1 MEAQWISFDNELKLL
16 NEKIKQLRN
25 KKHELE
31 EKLFAK
37 HAINSSVKVGDG
49 ALKFTHTRTATP
61 LTFKYL
67 EKSLGEIIKNE
78 AQFKLIMNHIKN
90 QREITLVPEIKR
102 VRQGTNDNNI
112 I

>member
-1 MEAQWISFDNELKLL
+1 MIIMEAQWISFDNELKIL

-25 KKHELE
+25 KKGELE
-31 EKLFAK
+31 EQLFAK
-37 HAINSSVKVGDG
+37 HQINSSVKVGDG
-49 ALKFTHTRTATP
+49 TLKFTHTRTSTP

-78 AQFKLIMNHIKN
+78 VQFKQIMTHIKT

-102 VRQGTNDNNI
+102 VRQ
-112 I
+112 

>member
-31 EKLFAK
+31 EKLFVK

-49 ALKFTHTRTATP
+49 ALKP
-61 LTFKYL
+61 
-67 EKSLGEIIKNE
+67 
-78 AQFKLIMNHIKN
+78 
-90 QREITLVPEIKR
+90 QRH
-102 VRQGTNDNNI
+102 
-112 I
+112 

>member
-1 MEAQWISFDNELKLL
+1 MVSMEAQWISFDNELKLL

-25 KKHELE
+25 KKDELE
-31 EKLFAK
+31 ERLFAK
-37 HAINSSVKVGDG
+37 HPNNSLVKVGDG
-49 ALKFTHTRTATP
+49 TLKFTHVKTATP

-78 AQFKLIMNHIKN
+78 VQCKQIITHIKS

-102 VRQGTNDNNI
+102 VRQ
-112 I
+112 

>member
-1 MEAQWISFDNELKLL
+1 MEAQWISFDNELKIL

-31 EKLFAK
+31 EQLIVK
-37 HAINSSVKVGDG
+37 HSINSSVKVGDG
-49 ALKFTHTRTATP
+49 TLKFIHTRTATP

-78 AQFKLIMNHIKN
+78 TQFKQIMNHIKT
-90 QREITLVPEIKR
+90 QRENTLVPEIKR
-102 VRQGTNDNNI
+102 VRN
-112 I
+112 